1 MKDYF
6 AFVRELHEAL
16 NERLAIEDNPNAYTP
31 ALWTPK
37 MSAASRAAQAA
48 FDRRQSQRYGAV
60 MARAAA
66 AALAAAGRK
75 SSRKAFPW
83 MGGNNTPGWWHPQRG
98 WFTFSHM
105 DELNLQGQFHVTQ
118 IVKDPKRFGITT
130 AELNRALAA
139 EAQYL
144 NSLNQKY
151 YDSEGTPYPYD
162 EDFARAAILSGSI
175 DLAYEVQRVAY
186 MRGWLKV
193 YSGGKWGGSPTLEG
207 TNNTSIRAALREISR
222 APATLNSADG
232 KVQTIRVGGARGTEV
247 YKWIS
252 PRDWQTA

>member
-31 ALWTPK
+31 AMWTPD

-48 FDRRQSQRYGAV
+48 FDRRQQKKYGAI

-66 AALAAAGRK
+66 TALAAAQRK
-75 SSRKAFPW
+75 SGRKAFPW
-83 MGGNNTPGWWHPQRG
+83 LGEQHTAGWWHPQRQ
-98 WFTFSHM
+98 WFTFSHS
-105 DELNLQGQFHVTQ
+105 DGLQPQFHVTQ
-118 IVKDPKRFGITT
+118 IVKNPKAFGIST
-130 AELNRALAA
+130 AELNRGLAA
-139 EAQYL
+139 EAAYL
-144 NSLNQKY
+144 NSLNRKY
-151 YDSEGTPYPYD
+151 YDSEGTAYPYD
-162 EDFARAAILSGSI
+162 EDFTRAAILNGSI

-186 MRGWLKV
+186 MKGWLKV

-207 TNNTSIRAALREISR
+207 MNTASIRAALREISR
-222 APATLNSADG
+222 VPATLNSADG
-232 KVQTIRVGGARGTEV
+232 MVEVIRVGLTRNTEV
-247 YKWIS
+247 YKWTR